1 MQLTT
6 EESAERSALRGLA
19 APLLL
24 AAGIVV
30 LWLVMV
36 FLFNDTWRLVLADI
50 QAMQRDLQESLAAAT
65 RLVADNGV
73 RAAWTLIGLSFAYG
87 VLHAAGPGHGK
98 LVIST
103 YVMTHEDAVRRSLTL
118 SVLASLMQGVTVIVI
133 IEVVLAIIS
142 ASLREATGI
151 ASKLEMT
158 SYALVLVLGLILAGV
173 TARRL
178 VRRARDPHA
187 AQACGTC
194 GHSHAPDAAHVN
206 DKSSL
211 GALAAVIFSIGL
223 RPCTGAI
230 LVLIL
235 ANVLGLRFT
244 AWAAVFAMSIGTA
257 LTVSTIALA
266 SVYARKATLR
276 VAERYP
282 QSSGSFSLMLDGIAF
297 CGGVLIVALGASLL
311 QSAAVTASHPLF

>member
-6 EESAERSALRGLA
+6 GRPALRDLA
-19 APLLL
+19 VPLLL
-24 AAGIVV
+24 ALGIVA
-30 LWLVMV
+30 LWLILV
-36 FLFNDTWRLVLADI
+36 FLFNDTWRLILADI
-50 QAMQRDLQESLAAAT
+50 QAMQRDLQEGLAAAT
-65 RLVADNGV
+65 RLVAENGV
-73 RAAWTLIGLSFAYG
+73 EAAGALIGLSFAYG
-87 VLHAAGPGHGK
+87 VLHASGPGHGK

-103 YVMTHEDAVRRSLTL
+103 YVLTHEDAVRRSLAL
-118 SVLASLMQGVTVIVI
+118 SVLAALMQGVTAIVI
-133 IEVVLAIIS
+133 IEVVLAIIG

-151 ASKLEMT
+151 ASQLEMT

-187 AQACGTC
+187 ADV
-194 GHSHAPDAAHVN
+194 HAPDAAHVA
-206 DKSSL
+206 DKGSL

-257 LTVSTIALA
+257 LTVSAIALA

-276 VAERYP
+276 AAERWP
-282 QSSGSFSLMLDGIAF
+282 QSSGSFALMLDGIAF

-311 QSAAVTASHPLF
+311 QAAMVTANHPLF